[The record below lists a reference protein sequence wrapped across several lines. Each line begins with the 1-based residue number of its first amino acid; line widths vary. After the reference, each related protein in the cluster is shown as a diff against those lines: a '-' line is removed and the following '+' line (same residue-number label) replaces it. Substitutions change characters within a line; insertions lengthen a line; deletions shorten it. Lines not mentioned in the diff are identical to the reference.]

1 MNRFQDMS
9 SNRFRTNPR
18 YQSSTQSRFRS
29 NSNSRFKQDTSRQP
43 SSGRFKSFTSD
54 TKNPLNLPT
63 NNRWKQDEPAESS
76 KPDKFA
82 QRRNPITKSFSHLRN
97 KIPAEPLLLD
107 SKFINLNAMPIDFD
121 KITTKP
127 KQNKKEKKKKQQQK
141 RDDDE
146 NDAKQG
152 HYTNE
157 TTTRKKYS
165 KKYDLTEDQKDDLNS
180 SIISQYNYE
189 VIEETDSES
198 ELN

>member
-9 SNRFRTNPR
+9 SNRFRANPR

-43 SSGRFKSFTSD
+43 TSDRFKSFTSD
-54 TKNPLNLPT
+54 TKNTLNLPT
-63 NNRWKQDEPAESS
+63 NNRWKQDEPTESS

-97 KIPAEPLLLD
+97 KISAESLLLD

-146 NDAKQG
+146 NDDKLD